1 MTAMNASRFEER
13 RERENS
19 GFPFTRLFNDN
30 ANEMSDLSS
39 VLVKDIMRRNGRKK
53 ADADV
58 VRIIVAFQILI
69 S

>member
-13 RERENS
+13 RENS